1 MRHVY
6 IVVVQAECALPKVSH
21 EAYSTLIGAQNFIEH
36 RGDGPEKLTDFHY
49 ISNRYEYIIHEL
61 ALR

>member
-1 MRHVY
+1 MKHIY
-6 IVVVQAECALPKVSH
+6 IVVVQAEYSLPKVSQ

-36 RGDGPEKLTDFHY
+36 RGDRPRKLTDFQ
-49 ISNRYEYIIHEL
+49 YESDRCEYNIYEL

>member
-6 IVVVQAECALPKVSH
+6 IVMVQAEYSLPKVSQ

-36 RGDGPEKLTDFHY
+36 RGDVPKKLTDFHY
-49 ISNRYEYIIHEL
+49 KSNRYEYIIHEL
-61 ALR
+61 VFC

>member
-6 IVVVQAECALPKVSH
+6 IVVIQAEYSLPKVSQ

-36 RGDGPEKLTDFHY
+36 RGDAPRKLTDFQY
-49 ISNRYEYIIHEL
+49 ESDRYEYNIYEL
-61 ALR
+61 VLR